1 MSWTD
6 ENSVLKDLK
15 LFLIFKIP
23 EQPLEVTLRHHWTSV
38 LWITVFEYKESSI
51 HVSDV
56 TY

>member
-23 EQPLEVTLRHHWTSV
+23 EQPRSYLA
-38 LWITVFEYKESSI
+38 ITELQYSE
-51 HVSDV
+51 
-56 TY
+56 